1 MNAHSI
7 TMLMQKYPENLCNG
21 IAKFQ
26 AQLSIRKFNF
36 LKINKN

>member
-1 MNAHSI
+1 MNAYSI
-7 TMLMQKYPENLCNG
+7 RILQQKYPENLCNG

-26 AQLSIRKFNF
+26 AQLSIRKHNF